1 MLGRVQDE
9 RAAAAGPGPG
19 SERDARASDGARA
32 PRNGPRPPG
41 ADDAGANGAAAPEAR
56 GNGAAAQEDDLAD
69 SADSGN
75 GGVRSGRNGDAES
88 RGGGGDPSP
97 RGPAGGGGAS
107 EEHLVLAGHLVD
119 FWTNICVC
127 HSLIVERS
135 PDGEV
140 NYQVQRI
147 SGDTSA

>member
-1 MLGRVQDE
+1 MLGRMQDE

-19 SERDARASDGARA
+19 SERDARASDGVRA
-32 PRNGPRPPG
+32 PRNGPKPSG
-41 ADDAGANGAAAPEAR
+41 ANGAGANGAAAPERR

-75 GGVRSGRNGDAES
+75 GGGGGRNGDAES
-88 RGGGGDPSP
+88 RGGGGDPNP
-97 RGPAGGGGAS
+97 RGQAGGRGAS
-107 EEHLVLAGHLVD
+107 EEQLMLAGHLVD

-135 PDGEV
+135 PEGEV
-140 NYQVQRI
+140 NYQVLHI
-147 SGDTSA
+147 PGDTSA